1 MFKDHSEES
10 VRVGKGMGDYI
21 AVYNEVPN
29 DNRKLVVYNDDDSIS
44 FAPKICDNISLQ
56 RMSVSEVKNWLE
68 WLFSSKGSSKE
79 VQLYIVNSEEPIYV
93 AEGREILFLLTMRS
107 LMMITS

>member
-1 MFKDHSEES
+1 MLSLMDKTKILQHQKAQEEQLFKNHSKES

-21 AVYNEVPN
+21 AVDNEVPN

-68 WLFSSKGSSKE
+68 
-79 VQLYIVNSEEPIYV
+79 
-93 AEGREILFLLTMRS
+93 
-107 LMMITS
+107 